1 MRIIAGDFKG
11 RKLTAPMDRKVR
23 PTTDKVKEAIFSIIM
38 PYVEDAVLIDLFAGT
53 GNLGLEALSR
63 GAGHCFFCDAGKE
76 SLALIRQN
84 IKVCNAESKS
94 TVIPGDFRNA
104 LHKISKKADIILL
117 DPPYKSGFLPECF
130 DLIQKTEKL
139 NTGGIIVAEYGDD
152 TELEDRYGSLVRMK
166 QKHYGTVNIAIY
178 ELMCPDALDKE

>member
-11 RKLTAPMDRKVR
+11 RKLAAPLDRKVR

-38 PYVEDAVLIDLFAGT
+38 PYIEDAIVIDLFAGT

-63 GAGHCFFCDAGKE
+63 GAAYCFFCDAGKE

-84 IKVCNAESKS
+84 IKLCNTESIS

-104 LHKISKKADIILL
+104 LLKINKKADIILL

-130 DLIQKTEKL
+130 DLIQRAEKL

-152 TELEDRYGSLVRMK
+152 TELADRYGLLGRIK

-178 ELMCPDALDKE
+178 EFMCPDALD